1 MKILVISNLYPPD
14 VLGGYEILCA
24 QVVAQLRERGHTVRV
39 LTTGGDGPDDGAAD
53 RRLRLYVPFGQ
64 PAGLMRGRRFATSR
78 HNHRVTAAVIREWQ
92 PDRVFIWSQLRLT
105 LGAARAAEQSG
116 VPVSYTLND
125 EHLAGYLGAKLEPTL
140 GGIARW
146 AVDRTVF
153 RHLTDRGIAMRQ
165 VTCISEAL
173 KGNLVRAGLPLTHAR
188 VIHQGIPVSRFPAR
202 LSRPPLSA
210 PVRVLYAG
218 QLHAYKGVHT
228 VIEASARV
236 GQRLGPDAITLT
248 IAGEGGPDYRRRL
261 DALAAES
268 GIAVRFAGR
277 VPHAELP
284 AVYRAHDVFV
294 FPSIWQEP
302 FGLTHLEA
310 MASGTPVVSTIEGG
324 PAEFLC
330 DNDNA
335 LVFRAGEA
343 DHLAWQITRLVA
355 TPGLGARLSE
365 RARTMIEQR
374 FTMERYVADLEAF
387 LEAAA

>member
-1 MKILVISNLYPPD
+1 VKILVISNLYPPD

-24 QVVAQLRERGHTVRV
+24 QVVSQLRERGHTVRV
-39 LTTGGDGPDDGAAD
+39 LTTGGHGPDVDVD

-64 PAGLMRGRRFATSR
+64 PAGLMRARRFTTSR

-92 PDRVFIWSQLRLT
+92 PERIFIWSQLRLT

-116 VPVSYTLND
+116 IPVSYTLND
-125 EHLAGYLGAKLEPTL
+125 EHIAGYLGAGWRPSP
-140 GGIARW
+140 GGVARW
-146 AVDRTVF
+146 AIDRTIL
-153 RHLTDRGIAMRQ
+153 RHLTCSGVTMRH
-165 VTCISEAL
+165 VTCISDAL
-173 KGNLVRAGLPLTHAR
+173 KGNLVRAGLPLSHAR
-188 VIHQGIPVSRFPAR
+188 VIHQGIPVGRFPVR
-202 LSRPPLSA
+202 LARPPLGG
-210 PVRVLYAG
+210 PLRILYAG

-228 VIEASARV
+228 VIEAAARV
-236 GQRLGPDAITLT
+236 GRRLGGNSVTVT
-248 IAGEGGPDYRRRL
+248 IAGDGGTDYRQRL
-261 DALAAES
+261 ETLARES
-268 GIAVRFAGR
+268 GIEVRFAGR
-277 VPHAELP
+277 VAHTDLP

-310 MASGTPVVSTIEGG
+310 MASGTPVISTIEGG

-355 TPGLGARLSE
+355 TPGLGEHLAA
-365 RARTMIEQR
+365 RARAMVEQR
-374 FTMERYVADLEAF
+374 FTLERYVADLEAF
-387 LEAAA
+387 LMAAA